1 MTRRASV
8 LDTIEPEP
16 FVHVSPTDL
25 VKWSIKPGEKVRVAT
40 KRGMIE
46 LSARSDIG
54 VPDGVIFIPF
64 CYSEAAVNFLT
75 NPALDPFGK
84 IPELKFS
91 AASLQKVDQD
101 VAAE

>member
-1 MTRRASV
+1 
-8 LDTIEPEP
+8 
-16 FVHVSPTDL
+16 
-25 VKWSIKPGEKVRVAT
+25 
-40 KRGMIE
+40 MIE

-91 AASLQKVDQD
+91 AASLQRVDQY